1 METGNNGSESSR
13 AGSLIAFRNVS
24 VMRGRRTV
32 LQSLTLKIDLGEHVA
47 IVGPNGSGKSSL
59 IKTIMRELHP
69 LQTVDDWSMKILGQD
84 RWNIFHLRPQLGIV
98 SPDWVE
104 TCTRPITG
112 REAVLSGFFSSA
124 EIWPHNEVTDAM
136 RERTDQVMNELE
148 IAHLAEHDMLEM
160 SSGESRRVVIA
171 RALIHDPRALI
182 LDEPSASLDLRAVEE
197 LRETMRKIAQ
207 SGVSIVL
214 VTHHLPDIIPEIER
228 IVLMKDGSVFRD
240 GSKTEVLSSEGLS
253 GLFDMR
259 LEVIEKGGYFHVL

>member
-1 METGNNGSESSR
+1 
-13 AGSLIAFRNVS
+13 
-24 VMRGRRTV
+24 MRGRRTV
-32 LQSLTLKIDLGEHVA
+32 LEGLTLKIDLGEHVA

-69 LQTVDDWSMKILGQD
+69 LQTVDDWSMKILGKD

-112 REAVLSGFFSSA
+112 REAVMSGFFSSA

-136 RERTDQVMNELE
+136 RERTDQVMSELE
-148 IAHLAEHDMLEM
+148 ITHLADHDMLEM
-160 SSGESRRVVIA
+160 SSGESRRIVIA

-182 LDEPSASLDLRAVEE
+182 LDEPSASLDLRAVDE
-197 LRETMRKIAQ
+197 LRETMRKVAQ

-228 IVLMKDGSVFRD
+228 VVFMKDGNVFRD
-240 GSKTEVLSSEGLS
+240 GSKAEIISSEGLS
-253 GLFDMR
+253 SLFDMR
-259 LEVIEKGGYFHVL
+259 LEVIEKDGYFHVL